1 MIAPIPKDIPDLP
14 PIPGIAALAPYN
26 VPSAAVVSPVHRPL
40 AAAFR
45 LLVAM
50 AAAAGIAIDLYLGSP
65 AHVLSYFATQSNLL
79 VAVVLAAS
87 ARRAWMA
94 RRPLPAALTGGT
106 LLYILITGLVY
117 RLHLANRPGGFSMTG
132 ETASLNGWQALANLI
147 LYTVTPVAV
156 VIDWLLLTRPA
167 PLAMRYA
174 ATWLV
179 YPLVYLAFSLTRG
192 AMLPPGTTERYLY
205 PFVDVDRHGYVGI
218 LGNTA
223 ILGVAFYALALLVV
237 ALDHLRPDPLRHS
250 GRRPENRISSPAT
263 GGLK

>member
-26 VPSAAVVSPVHRPL
+26 VPSAAVVAPTHRPL

-50 AAAAGIAIDLYLGSP
+50 TAAAGIAIDLYLGSP

-106 LLYILITGLVY
+106 LLYIVITGLVFH
-117 RLHLANRPGGFSMTG
+117 LHLANRPGGFSMTG
-132 ETASLNGWQALANLI
+132 ETASLHGWQALANLI

-167 PLAMRYA
+167 FLAMRYA
-174 ATWLV
+174 ATWLI

-223 ILGVAFYALALLVV
+223 ILGVAFYALALLVI
-237 ALDHLRPDPLRHS
+237 ALDHLRPDPLRHG